1 MQLKYFFIIIGLF
14 LSLSVFSQELTEKQ
28 QDDVIVFLQSVEK
41 YKAESNK
48 NQTANYLKKI
58 ADIYNGANM
67 LSDALPY
74 YVEAS
79 QISQEIGNTT
89 AVRVFN
95 QQIGRLYNEVGNFV
109 EAEKYLKASL
119 DIAYKSNNRE
129 MIASALS
136 NYSST
141 LYNQKKYEEATEN
154 YEEVLSIAQE
164 LKNYRMMC
172 NASSKIATCYKE
184 LGDEDNYE
192 KYFRLTSSFND
203 FEKNEIIKE
212 KEIAAEYQKRVA
224 VAKTYSLKIQGLK
237 LELVEDSLVQTEK
250 EIKQNEI
257 EIELLNQREAAEKSK
272 VKEKEAKLKEKEA
285 ELRAKK
291 TIIYSLIG
299 GFVLILLASMVVL
312 KLFIDKK
319 KANKKLEVLNKE
331 LSDKNIKIDN
341 QYKKLQ
347 TQNIKIEN
355 QNTEL
360 QSKNIKI
367 EADRL
372 ELEKQNNQIIE
383 SINYASRIQKAIL
396 PSRQAILSDFKDA
409 FIFYLPR
416 DIVSGDFYWYAKHGD
431 YKFVAAVDCTGHSV
445 PGAFMSMIGNTL
457 LNKIINEEKEFD
469 PATVLLRLD
478 KGIITT
484 LSNHTNTTQ
493 TDSIENVLEQAP
505 ADGMDMTLCRFN
517 IEKKEAVI
525 AAANHQVIVMKNGNL
540 EIVSGEYF
548 SIGGHIPHVGEAKFK
563 NNIVEIEQG
572 TTFYM
577 YSDGF
582 PDQMGGTKKRKFM
595 TKNFKKLLKSS
606 QHLDMNEQ
614 KEELQKNFSEWKGN
628 NRQIDDVL
636 VIGVRF

>member
-1 MQLKYFFIIIGLF
+1 MQLKYFLLIIGLF
-14 LSLSVFSQELTEKQ
+14 LSFSVFSQELTEKQ
-28 QDDVIVFLQSVEK
+28 QNDVTVFLQSVEK
-41 YKAESNK
+41 YKSESNK

-58 ADIYNGANM
+58 ADIYNRASM
-67 LSDALPY
+67 PSVALAY

-79 QISQEIGNTT
+79 QISEETGNTT
-89 AVRVFN
+89 AVRIFN
-95 QQIGRLYNEVGNFV
+95 QQIGRLYNEVGNFA
-109 EAEKYLKASL
+109 EAEKYLKESL

-129 MIASALS
+129 MIAGALS

-141 LYNQKKYEEATEN
+141 LYNQKKYEEAAEN
-154 YEEVLSIAQE
+154 YEEVLAIAQE
-164 LKNYRMMC
+164 LKNYRMMK
-172 NASSKIATCYKE
+172 NAASKIANCYKE
-184 LGDEDNYE
+184 LGDDDNYE
-192 KYFRLTSSFND
+192 KYFRFTSSFND
-203 FEKNEIIKE
+203 FEKNEIIKK
-212 KEIAAEYQKRVA
+212 KELAAEYQKRIA
-224 VAKTYSLKIQGLK
+224 VAKTYSLKMQGLK
-237 LELVEDSLVQTEK
+237 LKLVEDSLYQTEK
-250 EIKQNEI
+250 EIKQNQI
-257 EIELLNQREAAEKSK
+257 EIELLSQREAAEKAKVKAEKAK
-272 VKEKEAKLKEKEA
+272 VKEREA

-299 GFVLILLASMVVL
+299 GFILILLASLVVL

-319 KANKKLEVLNKE
+319 KANKKLEILNKE

-341 QYKKLQ
+341 QYK
-347 TQNIKIEN
+347 
-355 QNTEL
+355 EL
-360 QSKNIKI
+360 QAKNIKI

-372 ELEKQNNQIIE
+372 KLEKQNNQIIE

-396 PSRQAILSDFKDA
+396 PSQHAILSDFKEA

-469 PATVLLRLD
+469 PAIILLKLD

-484 LSNHTNTTQ
+484 LSNHTNTIKTN
-493 TDSIENVLEQAP
+493 SIENILEQAP
-505 ADGMDMTLCRFN
+505 ADGMDMTLCRFSSEN
-517 IEKKEAVI
+517 KEVVI
-525 AAANHQVIVMKNGNL
+525 AAANHQVIVFKEEDM

-548 SIGGHIPHVGEAKFK
+548 SIGGHIPHVGKAKFN
-563 NNIVEIEQG
+563 NNIIKIEEG

-582 PDQMGGTKKRKFM
+582 PDQMGGPKKKKFM
-595 TKNFKKLLKSS
+595 TKNLIKRLKEF
-606 QHLDMNEQ
+606 QHLDMKEQ
-614 KEELQKNFSEWKGN
+614 KKEMQKTLSEWKGN
-628 NRQIDDVL
+628 NRQIDDIL